1 MILWNTQIFLVYQEC
16 KFFQRFMLLNKV
28 YLLIVIAKVFP
39 IKILTTQK
47 PVHWWASTKLQRNLN
62 TESKVFVTYNT
73 AYFVSMYRSRHPEV
87 VLEKDVLK
95 ICSKFT
101 REHACRSVICN
112 FIEIT
117 LQQGCSPVNLL
128 HIYRIPFPK
137 NTSGCLLLH
146 VTKMCV

>member
-1 MILWNTQIFLVYQEC
+1 MILWNTQIFLVDQDS
-16 KFFQRFMLLNKV
+16 KSLQRFMLLNKV
-28 YLLIVIAKVFP
+28 YLSIVIAKVFP

-47 PVHWWASTKLQRNLN
+47 PLHWWASTKLQRNLN

-73 AYFVSMYRSRHPEV
+73 AYFVIMYRSRHPEV

-128 HIYRIPFPK
+128 HIYRIPFSK
-137 NTSGCLLLH
+137 NTSWCLLLH
-146 VTKMCV
+146 VTKMCI